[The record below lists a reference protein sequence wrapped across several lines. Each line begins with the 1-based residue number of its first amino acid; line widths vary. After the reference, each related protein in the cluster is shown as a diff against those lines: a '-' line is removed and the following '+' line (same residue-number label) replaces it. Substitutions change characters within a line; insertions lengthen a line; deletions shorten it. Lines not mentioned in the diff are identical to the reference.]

1 MRRKAMKKKILFALC
16 VGVLVL
22 STMGPR
28 LCLADGDAGQP
39 GAFLSY
45 GAGARAIAMGRAF
58 TGIADDATAVY
69 WNPGGLSSLK
79 QNQVILQ
86 YVTLVDGNS
95 YQYLGYGHIIPYVG
109 SVGVGLVMLNQGEAE
124 GRSVYNELEDGFGN
138 QQLGILLGF
147 GADVTPQLSA
157 GGTVKIINQL
167 MMGLTGTGVGMDIGF
182 MYRPLPALSLGLN
195 FQNLLAPSITLK
207 EEAETYPMNMVFGI
221 GGQFFGNML
230 KLDLD
235 VLKNLEQDAIKPRF
249 GVEIRPVPNM
259 PEIAIRGGIDDAE
272 IGVGAGYEYLGFA
285 LDYALG
291 FQTVET
297 MHKVA
302 LSYSFGGFVLE
313 VHGEP
318 EFFSPVG
325 INKVSVIKIQ
335 SQTKFQIRL
344 WSLEII
350 NEAGAQVKKYSGEGS
365 PPNHIVWDGLQD
377 DMNPMPDGKYK
388 VFLTIVDASGATRKS
403 SDTFIRLQSILPLG
417 VSPVEMLE

>member
-1 MRRKAMKKKILFALC
+1 MRRRAIVKNSLFALC
-16 VGVLVL
+16 IGVLVL
-22 STMGPR
+22 SAVGPR
-28 LCLADGDAGQP
+28 MCLADGDAGQP

-69 WNPGGLSSLK
+69 WNPGGLTSLK
-79 QNQVILQ
+79 QNQAILQ

-95 YQYLGYGHIIPYVG
+95 YQYLGYGHILPYIG
-109 SVGVGLVMLNQGEAE
+109 TVGVGLVMLNQGQAE
-124 GRSVYNELEDGFGN
+124 GRNAFNELEASFSN
-138 QQLGILLGF
+138 QQIGILLGF

-157 GGTVKIINQL
+157 GGTFKIINQT
-167 MMGLTGTGVGMDIGF
+167 MMGLTGSGFGVDIGF
-182 MYRPLPALSLGLN
+182 MYRPMAALSVGLN
-195 FQNLLAPSITLK
+195 FQNLLAPAITLD

-235 VLKNLEQDAIKPRF
+235 VAKNLEQDAIQPRF
-249 GVEIRPVPNM
+249 GVELRPVPDM
-259 PEIAIRGGIDDAE
+259 PEIAIRGGIEAAE
-272 IGVGAGYEYLGFA
+272 VGVGAGYEYMGFT

-291 FQTVET
+291 FQTVEM
-297 MHKVA
+297 MHKIA
-302 LSYSFGGFVLE
+302 LSYSFGGFVLKAY
-313 VHGEP
+313 GEP
-318 EFFSPVG
+318 ESFSPVG
-325 INKVSVIKIQ
+325 INKVSVIKIE

-344 WSLEII
+344 WSLDII

-388 VFLTIVDASGATRKS
+388 VVLTVEDASGATRKS
-403 SDTFIRLQSILPLG
+403 GGAHIRIQSILPLG
-417 VSPVEMLE
+417 VSPIELLE

>member
-249 GVEIRPVPNM
+249 GVEIRPVPDM

-272 IGVGAGYEYLGFA
+272 IGVGAGYEYMGFA